1 MAAANSSEIT
11 GLLKAWSGGDET
23 ALDRLTPL
31 IYGELHRLAHYFM
44 GRERDGLTL
53 QTSALINEAYLKL
66 VDVRE
71 VEWQDRAHF
80 LGVAARVMRRILVD
94 FARTRL
100 AEKRGGEMQR
110 VSLADVPADS
120 QHLDPDV
127 LALDRALH
135 SLEELDRRQ
144 SQVVEL
150 RFFGG
155 MTIEETAAVLQVS
168 PGTVRRDWRMA
179 RAWLYRELAG
189 A

>member
-1 MAAANSSEIT
+1 MANATSREIT
-11 GLLKAWSGGDET
+11 GLLKAWSGGDES
-23 ALDRLTPL
+23 ALERLTPL
-31 IYGELHRLAHYFM
+31 IYGELHRLAHYYM

-53 QTSALINEAYLKL
+53 QTSALINEAYMKL
-66 VDVRE
+66 VEVRE
-71 VEWQDRAHF
+71 VQWQDRAHF
-80 LGVAARVMRRILVD
+80 LGVAARLMRRILVD

-100 AEKRGGEMQR
+100 AEKRGGDRQR
-110 VSLADVPADS
+110 VSLDAVPAVSQDS
-120 QHLDPDV
+120 GPDM
-127 LALDRALH
+127 LALDRALQA
-135 SLEELDRRQ
+135 LEELDQRQ

-155 MTIEETAAVLQVS
+155 MTIDETAAVLQVS